1 MAVNLSPYGG
11 VGAQFFSNN
20 GVPLAG
26 GKIFTYAA
34 GTTTPQATY
43 TSANGATAHA
53 NPIILD
59 AAGRV
64 PGGEIWLTDGLQYKF
79 VLKDSNDI
87 TLATY
92 DNVVGINSNFINY
105 TSEQEIQTATAG
117 QTVFTLT
124 TMQYQPGTGSLSVFV
139 DGVNQYGP
147 GAQYAYVETDS
158 TTVTFVT
165 GLHVGASVKFTTSA
179 INAASYGD
187 AFQISYTPP
196 FTGSVAT
203 NVGDKLAQTVSVK
216 DFGAVGDGVTD
227 DTAAI
232 QAALDIG
239 GVIVIPAGTYLFS
252 QVTMSVS
259 GTELVVQA
267 GATAK
272 PSIALQKA
280 IIVTANN
287 CGIVGNGTIESP
299 AIFNGSAAVQTY
311 ATVWVE
317 DTLGFYST
325 GIVFENV
332 PKAAFYFKNST
343 QWKIESVTIKGN
355 YPYSSY
361 NENTT
366 TGHWGVAY
374 DPPATALGWQPSAI
388 LANNNISGCIQGFG
402 YGNQGAAGR
411 TSGIAVTG
419 NTFFECWDHAVYGQ
433 LSEGTAISG
442 NNMLNCRRPIVV
454 DGLSCSVV
462 GNTLY
467 ADATSQLNHEQ
478 MISVRDPMYATIT
491 GNTLYGVGA
500 GIDVGNLTMTDTIGN
515 VVANNTLIGVLESAY
530 LKASIRLG
538 VNSTVCY
545 DNIVEGNRIF
555 SALTSST
562 DAAIQLLCPNGTAFN
577 NTIRNNIVSL
587 SDVAPAMLI
596 QKQNGS
602 IIEGN
607 ICTFS
612 GASSGAITTAGIAID
627 ACTTLI
633 VRGNTIRYNVGGA
646 NVTFRGIEIQPTVSN
661 TLVQENLFYVD
672 AVGLAGYTPYV
683 DLSASTQYSNNQLTT
698 TTALQGS
705 FTWGAGSNA
714 FVVNNGNVNANS
726 NIVVTPANA
735 AAGTLLASVGI
746 YITKTTG
753 SFTIW
758 TADGSLTV
766 ASTIWDVQI
775 S

>member
-1 MAVNLSPYGG
+1 MSALSIQPTYPIFTDIDGQPLEDGYVWIGAANLDPQTNPINVYWDAALTLPA
-11 VGAQFFSNN
+11 AQ
-20 GVPLAG
+20 PIRTLAG
-26 GKIFTYAA
+26 YPANSGTPARLYVNSDYSIRVMNKNGSVVYSAPAA
-34 GTTTPQATY
+34 TERY
-43 TSANGATAHA
+43 S
-53 NPIILD
+53 
-59 AAGRV
+59 
-64 PGGEIWLTDGLQYKF
+64 
-79 VLKDSNDI
+79 
-87 TLATY
+87 
-92 DNVVGINSNFINY
+92 NVVISSYFPVSITNF
-105 TSEQEIQTATAG
+105 
-117 QTVFTLT
+117 
-124 TMQYQPGTGSLSVFV
+124 
-139 DGVNQYGP
+139 
-147 GAQYAYVETDS
+147 
-158 TTVTFVT
+158 
-165 GLHVGASVKFTTSA
+165 GASVS
-179 INAASYGD
+179 NS
-187 AFQISYTPP
+187 AFQ
-196 FTGSVAT
+196 
-203 NVGDKLAQTVSVK
+203 ND
-216 DFGAVGDGVTD
+216 
-227 DTAAI
+227 AAI
-232 QAALDIG
+232 QAALDGG
-239 GVIVIPAGTYLFS
+239 GVVIVPQGTYQFS
-252 QVTMSVS
+252 QFTMSVP
-259 GTELVVQA
+259 GTELVIES
-267 GATAK
+267 GATLQATV
-272 PSIALQKA
+272 ALQKA
-280 IIVTANN
+280 IIVTADN
-287 CGIVGNGTIESP
+287 CGITGNGTILSP
-299 AIFNGSAAVQTY
+299 ATFNGSAAVQTY

-325 GIVFENV
+325 GVVFENV

-388 LANNNISGCIQGFG
+388 LTNNNISGCIQGFG
-402 YGNQGAAGR
+402 YGNQVAAGR

-433 LSEGTAISG
+433 LSEGTVISG

-467 ADATSQLNHEQ
+467 ADATNQLNHEQ

-515 VVANNTLIGVLESAY
+515 VVANNTLIGVLKSAY
-530 LKASIRLG
+530 LKANIRLG

-555 SALTSST
+555 SALASST
-562 DAAIQLLCPNGTAFN
+562 NAAIELLCPNGTAFN
-577 NTIRNNIVSL
+577 NTIRNNTVSL
-587 SDVAPAMLI
+587 SSVAPAMLV

-607 ICTFS
+607 IFTFS
-612 GASSGAITTAGIAID
+612 GVSSGAITTAGIAID

-633 VRGNTIRYNVGGA
+633 VRGNMIRYNVGGT
-646 NVTFRGIEIQPTVSN
+646 NVSFRGIELQASVSN
-661 TLVQENLFYVD
+661 TLIQENLFYVD
-672 AVGLAGYTPYV
+672 AVGLAGYVPYV
-683 DLSASTQYSNNQLTT
+683 DLSSSTQYSNNQLTT

-705 FTWGAGSNA
+705 FTWGAGSNG

-758 TADGSLTV
+758 TANGSLTA

>member
-1 MAVNLSPYGG
+1 MAVTLSLFAGA
-11 VGAQFFSNN
+11 GAQFFDNN
-20 GVPLAG
+20 GNPLTG
-26 GKIFTYAA
+26 GKIYTYAA
-34 GTTTPQATY
+34 GTTTPLATY
-43 TSANGATAHA
+43 TTISGNIFHT
-53 NPIILD
+53 NPIVLD
-59 AAGRV
+59 AAGRI
-64 PGGEIWLTDGLQYKF
+64 PSGGEIWLTVGVGYKF
-79 VLKDSNDI
+79 VVKTSAEVLI
-87 TLATY
+87 ATY
-92 DNVVGINSNFINY
+92 DNIPSAAQPPAANDADSIMYEQGYTVTAGSFVVGKTYRIVSVG
-105 TSEQEIQTATAG
+105 TTD
-117 QTVFTLT
+117 FTLIGAVSNT
-124 TMQYQPGTGSLSVFV
+124 PGLHFIATGTGSGTGTAELS
-139 DGVNQYGP
+139 QT
-147 GAQYAYVETDS
+147 VEAKLRQTISIND
-158 TTVTFVT
+158 F
-165 GLHVGASVKFTTSA
+165 GASVSNSA
-179 INAASYGD
+179 SQND
-187 AFQISYTPP
+187 
-196 FTGSVAT
+196 V
-203 NVGDKLAQTVSVK
+203 
-216 DFGAVGDGVTD
+216 
-227 DTAAI
+227 AI
-232 QAALDIG
+232 QAALDGG
-239 GVIVIPAGTYLFS
+239 GVVIVPQGTYQFS
-252 QVTMSVS
+252 QFTMSVPS
-259 GTELVVQA
+259 TELVIES
-267 GATAK
+267 GATLQATV
-272 PSIALQKA
+272 ALQKA
-280 IIVTANN
+280 IIVTADN
-287 CGIVGNGTIESP
+287 CSIAGNGTILSP
-299 AIFNGSAAVQTY
+299 ATFNGSAAVQTY

-433 LSEGTAISG
+433 LSEGAVISG

-467 ADATSQLNHEQ
+467 ADATNQLNHEQ
-478 MISVRDPMYATIT
+478 LISVRDPMYATIT

-530 LKASIRLG
+530 LKANIRLG

-555 SALTSST
+555 SALASST
-562 DAAIQLLCPNGTAFN
+562 NAAIELLCPNGTALN
-577 NTIRNNIVSL
+577 NTIRNNTVSL
-587 SDVAPAMLI
+587 SNVAPAMI
-596 QKQNGS
+596 VQKQNGS

-607 ICTFS
+607 IFTFS
-612 GASSGAITTAGIAID
+612 GVSSGAVTTAGITID

-633 VRGNTIRYNVGGA
+633 VRGNMIRYNVGGT
-646 NVTFRGIEIQPTVSN
+646 NVSFRGIELQASDSN
-661 TLVQENLFYVD
+661 TLIRENLFYVD
-672 AVGLAGYTPYV
+672 AVGLAGYVPYF

-705 FTWGAGSNA
+705 FTWGAGSNG

-726 NIVVTPANA
+726 NIVVTPSNA